1 MSAADSF
8 VDLTAGAN
16 DDLSLSEGDS
26 DDNVSLA
33 SDLEDE
39 ELAEV
44 DKRSCQLKRD
54 QAPERY
60 VRGVSGARRVV
71 GSDDKTKAEES
82 KNYFCCICINACP
95 PKTLRLTHLV
105 LLLTAP
111 LAYADR

>member
-60 VRGVSGARRVV
+60 VR
-71 GSDDKTKAEES
+71 DDKTKAEES